1 MLCRLQSIALSQGV
15 FKELQATIIKFKGF
29 LPHLIF
35 SEEKRNKKKR
45 TNPQVPAFVLLKTY
59 CTSA

>member
-35 SEEKRNKKKR
+35 SEEKKKQKKKEQTLR
-45 TNPQVPAFVLLKTY
+45 FQPLS
-59 CTSA
+59 C